1 MSDFFEEIVEVRK
14 TAELI
19 HDEDAMQEIYD
30 ALAEQ
35 ISESLSDSRPLLLP
49 VMLGGLYLCGQLMS
63 RLDFPL
69 EIDYLHATRYR
80 DKLQGDDL
88 YWPVSPSDKISG
100 RTVLLIDD
108 ILDQGVT
115 LSGIIENL
123 KMSGAVDIQSVVLCS
138 KQCSRPLEVDV
149 TFKGVN
155 VPDRYVFGCGMD
167 YKGYWRNLPQIYA
180 VA

>member
-115 LSGIIENL
+115 LSGIIETL
-123 KMSGAVDIQSVVLCS
+123 KMSGAEDIQSVVLS
-138 KQCSRPLEVDV
+138 TKQCSRPLEVDV
-149 TFKGVN
+149 TFRGVN
-155 VPDRYVFGCGMD
+155 VPERYVFGCGMD

>member
-115 LSGIIENL
+115 LSGIVENL
-123 KMSGAVDIQSVVLCS
+123 KISGAADIKSVVLCS

>member
-19 HDEDAMQEIYD
+19 HDEDAMQQIYD

-49 VMLGGLYLCGQLMS
+49 IMLGGLYLCGQLMS

-115 LSGIIENL
+115 LSGIVENL
-123 KMSGAVDIQSVVLCS
+123 KISGAADIKSVVLCS